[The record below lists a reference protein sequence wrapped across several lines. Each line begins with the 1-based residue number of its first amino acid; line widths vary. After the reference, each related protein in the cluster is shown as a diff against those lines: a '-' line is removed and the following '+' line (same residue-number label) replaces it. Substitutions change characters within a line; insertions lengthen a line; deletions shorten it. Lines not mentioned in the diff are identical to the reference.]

1 MKPTVNCLVA
11 ILYKLFFLSIL
22 FFTKAVDAQ
31 IPVILRVTSAEQ
43 SDTNGYNFVKELTRI
58 SHDAIMSGKTRL
70 WNSAAKDFQLLP
82 QSLSSIEKSSGVS
95 FKDQEVIF
103 IYEYWT
109 NAGSELKSTT
119 TGFLFSGKS
128 ARGEDVEFGYI
139 EYQDLQSVFVQE
151 RVRSNVNGNF
161 NTSMENLLLSKKF
174 NYQFLQFAGKVIDN
188 VSDSRKIREE
198 YIGSRRFNPGAFAQN
213 EVPQKMVVWTL
224 DYSPDQ
230 SMKKSAEGNRLLIA
244 LQDYLRENE
253 EVFYNLGGDKIPAAH
268 TKAKWRVTRIE
279 VEELWKKI
287 NEEVL
292 FDPLMLTLYVNDSAL
307 TTIPYRDLIK
317 MDVKV
322 EEIQLMDFLRLK
334 SFNFVIRK
342 INQDEI
348 LRSES
353 YLYAKALTEA
363 EWNKVSWWVNNAK

>member
-11 ILYKLFFLSIL
+11 FLYKLFFLSIL

-307 TTIPYRDLIK
+307 TIIPYRDLIK

-353 YLYAKALTEA
+353 YLYAKALMEA